1 MNILL
6 FSHSFYPNIGGI
18 ETVSLMLARHFQNIE
33 NVSVTIVTLSKYNG
47 IEDFPFKVV
56 RAPSIKVIYK
66 LLRWSDV
73 VFENNP
79 CFRMS
84 WLNFILRKPKVIALH
99 TWIGLPKK
107 RKSLLQKIKIY
118 FLNDYLSVIAC
129 SKKIKQY
136 TFKKALVIE
145 NSYNSS
151 VFNLNKVNKIKDF
164 VFVGRLVSD
173 KGVDMCIELLKELN
187 KIKEEKYSLTIIG
200 DGPEMKNLIKLT
212 KTYNLTGQINFL
224 GFLTPEATSLEL
236 KLNRFL
242 LVPSRWEEPFGI
254 VALEGMA
261 CGCIPIVSNGG
272 GLPDAVGNAGVVF
285 VRNSVDSLVESTIK
299 LLDNEGEQ
307 NSLLLTANEH
317 LKKHTEEHVS
327 QRYFDEILK
336 VTRYKVYKSKHN
348 KNYNSFDATI

>member
-18 ETVSLMLARHFQNIE
+18 ETVSLMLATHFQNIE
-33 NVSVTIVTLSKYNG
+33 NVSVTIVTLSRYNG

-56 RAPSIKVIYK
+56 RTPSIKVIYK

-107 RKSLLQKIKIY
+107 RKSLLQKIKIF

-136 TFKKALVIE
+136 TFKNALVIE

-151 VFNLNKVNKIKDF
+151 VFNLNKVDKIKDF
-164 VFVGRLVSD
+164 IFVGRLVSD

-187 KIKEEKYSLTIIG
+187 KIKQDKYSLTIIG
-200 DGPEMKNLIKLT
+200 DGPEMKMLRELA
-212 KTYNLTGQINFL
+212 KTYNLFNEIRFL
-224 GFLTPEATSLEL
+224 GFLNAEEIAKEL
-236 KLNRFL
+236 NEHRFL

-285 VRNSVDSLVESTIK
+285 VRNSVDSLVGSTIK
-299 LLDNEGEQ
+299 LLDNVKEQ
-307 NSLLLTANEH
+307 NTLLLNANAH
-317 LKKHTEEHVS
+317 LKKHTEKQVS
-327 QRYFDEILK
+327 QRYFNEILK
-336 VTRYKVYKSKHN
+336 VSKSKGFKFKHN
-348 KNYNSFDATI
+348 DSYNL